1 MIIVFTKN
9 QTKNKSR
16 DELVE
21 ELLNL
26 SDAPSKISDLTE
38 KLNRFVSKYDNLY
51 SEFLILI
58 YYKG

>member
-1 MIIVFTKN
+1 MTKN
-9 QTKNKSR
+9 QTANKSR

-21 ELLNL
+21 ELLKL
-26 SDAPSKISDLTE
+26 SDVPSKISDLTE
-38 KLNRFVSKYDNLY
+38 KLNRFVSKYGNLY

>member
-21 ELLNL
+21 ELLKL

>member
-21 ELLNL
+21 ELLKL
-26 SDAPSKISDLTE
+26 SDVPSKISDLTE